1 MAPVDTTTDAPTE
14 DAASQLAIEL
24 VWSPQPGSVRHLNL
38 TVSAGSTVEQVLRG
52 CPEFADQ
59 LSSLTTLKLGIWGRL
74 QPPGSVLR
82 DRDRI
87 EIYRPL
93 TVDPKEARRL
103 RYRNR
108 GERIVSRHRPQTGKT
123 SQLA

>member
-1 MAPVDTTTDAPTE
+1 MAPVDEAG
-14 DAASQLAIEL
+14 AAALLIAIEL
-24 VWSPQPGSVRHLNL
+24 VWSPQQGSVHHLSLN
-38 TVSAGSTVEQVLRG
+38 VSAGSTVEQVLLS

-59 LSSLTTLKLGIWGRL
+59 LGPSGSLATLKLGIWGRL
-74 QPPGSVLR
+74 QPLSSVLR

-123 SQLA
+123 SQLV

>member
-1 MAPVDTTTDAPTE
+1 MAPVDGVVESIT
-14 DAASQLAIEL
+14 IEL
-24 VWSPQPGSVRHLNL
+24 VWSPQQGSVRHVSLN
-38 TVSAGSTVEQVLRG
+38 VSAGSTVEQVLRA
-52 CPEFADQ
+52 CPEFADH
-59 LSSLTTLKLGIWGRL
+59 LSQVGPLTALKLGIWGCL
-74 QPPGSVLR
+74 QPLSSVLR

-93 TVDPKEARRL
+93 TADPKEARRL

-123 SQLA
+123 SQLV